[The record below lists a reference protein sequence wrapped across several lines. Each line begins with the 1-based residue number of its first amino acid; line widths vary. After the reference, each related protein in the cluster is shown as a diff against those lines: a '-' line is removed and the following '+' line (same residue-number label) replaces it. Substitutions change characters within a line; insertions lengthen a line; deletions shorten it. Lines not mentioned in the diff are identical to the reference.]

1 MPRLYVV
8 TCNNK
13 KRLTLQTNAKAQFVE
28 TLVLYPLLTFVA
40 LNLWIVL
47 LYTSGMLHH
56 SIKHSKDRYISSDRL

>member
-1 MPRLYVV
+1 MPQLYVV

-56 SIKHSKDRYISSDRL
+56 SIISC